1 MKYVTEPKP
10 KAPMLLD
17 KYIGF
22 TLDEMKLVGDAITK
36 ALEKE
41 LVKAQKRYEKY
52 WSMQESGEAMQ
63 GSRTYILNMRKSIML

>member
-22 TLDEMKLVGDAITK
+22 TLDEMDLVGDAITK
-36 ALEKE
+36 TLEKE
-41 LVKAQKRYEKY
+41 LL
-52 WSMQESGEAMQ
+52 
-63 GSRTYILNMRKSIML
+63 TYSHT